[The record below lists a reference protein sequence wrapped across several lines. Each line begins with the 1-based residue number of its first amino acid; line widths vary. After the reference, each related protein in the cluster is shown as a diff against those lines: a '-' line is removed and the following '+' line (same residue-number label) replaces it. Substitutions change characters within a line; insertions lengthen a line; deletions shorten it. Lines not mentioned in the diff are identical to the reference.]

1 MLGAGSALPVQD
13 LDRDLELELF
23 FRDLELFLRGT
34 LAPFFRASERAMAIA
49 CLRLFTLPPR
59 PPLPLR
65 SVPRFRRR
73 IALSTLLLAPLLYF
87 LRLDLREDDFF
98 AAMRSSIEY
107 RVKRT

>member
-1 MLGAGSALPVQD
+1 VGQDLD
-13 LDRDLELELF
+13 LDRDLDREP
-23 FRDLELFLRGT
+23 FLRGT
-34 LAPFFRASERAMAIA
+34 LAPFFLASERAIAIA

-87 LRLDLREDDFF
+87 LRLDLRDDDFF
-98 AAMRSSIEY
+98 AAMRSSIQS
-107 RVKRT
+107 RMKQT